1 MLQSPE
7 WGTGRHSPGA
17 VGPRKTRGTSSSRGP
32 SSPTCKKGSGSL
44 HLLKAQTGP
53 GSPRPTRLKDSVLE
67 GRLPTHAC
75 PCPPALSMVQ
85 GGDFRLQVGR
95 RGSWHS
101 WAVEELGPSPAH
113 GFPVCTLRPVPS
125 PHRAAERSTRQGILE
140 NPEPDTGPRAG
151 AG

>member
-1 MLQSPE
+1 MGHREAFSRCCGPEEDPGHLIISGPQQPHLQEGVRIPSPSE
-7 WGTGRHSPGA
+7 GSDRPGEPNA
-17 VGPRKTRGTSSSRGP
+17 PQTQGFSSRG
-32 SSPTCKKGSGSL
+32 
-44 HLLKAQTGP
+44 Q
-53 GSPRPTRLKDSVLE
+53 
-67 GRLPTHAC
+67 RLPTHAC

-85 GGDFRLQVGR
+85 GGAFRLQVGR

-113 GFPVCTLRPVPS
+113 GFPVCTLRPVPP